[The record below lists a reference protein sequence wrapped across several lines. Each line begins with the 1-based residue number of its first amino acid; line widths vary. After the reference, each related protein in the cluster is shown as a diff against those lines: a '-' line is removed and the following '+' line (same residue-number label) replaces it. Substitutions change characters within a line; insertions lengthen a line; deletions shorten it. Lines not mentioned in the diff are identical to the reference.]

1 MSIENVARDSHAR
14 FGLSQPVHASGGW
27 MSEDTQ
33 SERIDA
39 VFRNG
44 SVTVVGVVTGF
55 SLTFVTTW
63 ATNPVPWRLPD
74 LFGIVPLAAGVVLQ
88 LVSLTALLHPDCL
101 ERPRYDR
108 AINIFVAGLMFVA
121 VGIAIVI
128 AFDALKL
135 AERV

>member
-1 MSIENVARDSHAR
+1 MSDDS
-14 FGLSQPVHASGGW
+14 
-27 MSEDTQ
+27 Q

-55 SLTFVTTW
+55 SLTFVTAW
-63 ATNPVPWRLPD
+63 ATNPVPWQLSD

-88 LVSLTALLHPDCL
+88 LVALTALLHPDSL

-108 AINIFVAGLMFVA
+108 AVNIFVAGLVFVA

-135 AERV
+135 AGRA